1 MRREILYLQ
10 DIREA
15 CDMIQ
20 TFLEGLDASAF
31 LASELHK
38 AATLQKLT
46 VIGEAATHLSQAF
59 REAHPQ
65 VEWRDIVAFRGI
77 SNTNGILAPPVQE
90 RPLKTLLRPPGVARR
105 QPLPARSDGGAQRG
119 AVRLCAVWTGGLGWM
134 TVECQGFTRGEGLGA
149 THWGKLEGE
158 RGMGLAHATW

>member
-1 MRREILYLQ
+1 MRREHLYLQ

-20 TFLEGLDASAF
+20 AFLEGLDAAAF

-46 VIGEAATHLSQAF
+46 VIGEAAAHLSLAF

-65 VEWRDIVAFRGI
+65 VEWRDIMAFRNI
-77 SNTNGILAPPVQE
+77 AVHAYFAVQWEIVWATATDDVPV
-90 RPLKTLLRPPGVARR
+90 LRR
-105 QPLPARSDGGAQRG
+105 QVIEILQR
-119 AVRLCAVWTGGLGWM
+119 
-134 TVECQGFTRGEGLGA
+134 EN
-149 THWGKLEGE
+149 LEQPE
-158 RGMGLAHATW
+158 E

>member
-1 MRREILYLQ
+1 MRREHLYLQ

-20 TFLEGLDASAF
+20 AFLEGMDASAF

-46 VIGEAATHLSQAF
+46 VIGEAAAHLSPAF

-65 VEWRDIVAFRGI
+65 VEWRDIIAFRNIAVHAYFAVQWDIGWA
-77 SNTNGILAPPVQE
+77 TATDEVPV
-90 RPLKTLLRPPGVARR
+90 LRR
-105 QPLPARSDGGAQRG
+105 QVIEILQR
-119 AVRLCAVWTGGLGWM
+119 
-134 TVECQGFTRGEGLGA
+134 EN
-149 THWGKLEGE
+149 LEQPE
-158 RGMGLAHATW
+158 Q